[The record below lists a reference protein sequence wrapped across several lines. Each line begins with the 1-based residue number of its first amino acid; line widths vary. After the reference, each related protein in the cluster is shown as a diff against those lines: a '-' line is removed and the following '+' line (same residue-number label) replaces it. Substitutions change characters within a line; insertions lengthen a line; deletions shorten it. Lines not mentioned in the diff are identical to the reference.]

1 MSEYTKKSKDLTD
14 KILSEIKSARLHVVE
29 RMSLPNSDSSSL
41 LARKK
46 AKAEAQKT
54 RLQYMAKEA
63 ELIKKKA
70 QMDHEEA
77 TIKAAAA
84 RQKAEIEVDINLLKQ
99 QAEMAAADT
108 EVKTLEDHDRGFEID
123 NNDFVPHQDSVNR
136 SEYTWSYV
144 ESICGDNTSQP
155 RDTAYRTPSP
165 PIPCVQPTL
174 MYGQS
179 MPTFANRG
187 STQPN
192 VVSDLTQFL
201 LRKDLLLTRFTNFDD
216 LPESFSMWKPT
227 FRSIIAELNVPPFE
241 EMDLLV
247 NGLARAHQNLLAVS
261 VLQMLMTRIE
271 AYSPYGNV
279 WINVMDDRKWSSQ
292 P

>member
-1 MSEYTKKSKDLTD
+1 
-14 KILSEIKSARLHVVE
+14 
-29 RMSLPNSDSSSL
+29 
-41 LARKK
+41 
-46 AKAEAQKT
+46 
-54 RLQYMAKEA
+54 MAKEA

-108 EVKTLEDHDRGFEID
+108 EVKTLEEHDRGFEID
-123 NNDFVPHQDSVNR
+123 NNDFVPPQESVNR
-136 SEYTWSYV
+136 SEYTRSYV

-155 RDTAYRTPSP
+155 RDIAYRTPSP
-165 PIPCVQPTL
+165 PRPCVQPTP

-187 STQPN
+187 STQPA

-201 LRKDLLLTRFTNFDD
+201 LRKDLLLTRFSNFDD
-216 LPESFSMWKPT
+216 LPESFSMWKAT
-227 FRSIIAELNVPPFE
+227 FRSIITELNVPPFE

-247 NGLARAHQNLLAVS
+247 KWLGPSSSKFARSIRAANANDPYRGLQSIWERLDERYGRPEMVESALKKKLSSFPQLTNKDSSKLYDLLDILTEVQSAMEIRCILPSWHISIHRQVSAR
-261 VLQMLMTRIE
+261 
-271 AYSPYGNV
+271 
-279 WINVMDDRKWSSQ
+279 
-292 P
+292 